1 MPVSPKTI
9 EAALVGFAVGDALGV
24 PVEFRHRSELRR
36 DPVTGMRGFQVHH
49 QPPGTWSDDSAL
61 TFQLVENLIEGYDP
75 QKLGNRF
82 VNWFLHGH
90 WSARGNCF
98 DIGIATRSALHRI
111 EQGTPALEAGE
122 NGEYSNGNGS
132 LMRILPLA
140 FTLLHEESQAT
151 RFEKIREVARVTHG
165 HIRSAMGSFFF
176 VEIVRQLL
184 RGLDKHE
191 AYRVAR
197 QETADFLQK
206 RPVPA
211 HELELFSRVL
221 LADISQLP
229 EAEIYSSGY
238 VIHTLEAALWSFLT
252 TDTYRDATLRAVN
265 LGDDT
270 DTVAALTG
278 GLAGIAYGPGSIPT
292 DWLAVLARLDDIRDL
307 ARRFAAFLDNNQQ
320 KNLSS

>member
-1 MPVSPKTI
+1 MPLPIQTI

-61 TFQLVENLIEGYDP
+61 TFQLIENLIEGYDP
-75 QKLGNRF
+75 QRLGERL
-82 VNWFLHGH
+82 VRWFIHGE
-90 WSARGNCF
+90 WSARGHCF

-140 FTLLHEESQAT
+140 FTLLNAENQTT
-151 RFEKIREVARVTHG
+151 RFENVREVARITHA
-165 HIRSAMGSFFF
+165 HLRSAMGSFFF

-184 RGLDKHE
+184 RGHDKHE

-197 QETADFLQK
+197 QETADFLVTL
-206 RPVPA
+206 PAPA
-211 HELELFSRVL
+211 HELELYRRVL
-221 LADISQLP
+221 FQNVAELP

-252 TDTYRDATLRAVN
+252 TDTYRAATLRAVN

-278 GLAGIAYGPGSIPT
+278 GLAGIAYGPESIPA
-292 DWLAVLARLDDIRDL
+292 DWLKVLARLDDIRDL
-307 ARRFAAFLDNNQQ
+307 ARRFAEWL
-320 KNLSS
+320 KTV

>member
-1 MPVSPKTI
+1 MSLSLKTI
-9 EAALVGFAVGDALGV
+9 EAAFVGFAVGDALGV
-24 PVEFRHRSELRR
+24 PVEFCHRSELRKN
-36 DPVTGMRGFQVHH
+36 PVTGMRGFQVHH

-82 VNWFLHGH
+82 VNWFLHGQ

-122 NGEYSNGNGS
+122 TGEYSNGNGS

-140 FTLLHEESQAT
+140 FTLLHEESQET
-151 RFEKIREVARVTHG
+151 RFQHVCEVARVTHG
-165 HIRSAMGSFFF
+165 HVRSAMGSFFF

-184 RGLDKHE
+184 QGLGKYD
-191 AYRVAR
+191 AYQVAR
-197 QETADFLQK
+197 QETADFLTK

-211 HELELFSRVL
+211 HELDLFSRVL
-221 LADISQLP
+221 LNDITQLP
-229 EAEIYSSGY
+229 ETEIYSSGY
-238 VIHTLEAALWSFLT
+238 VVHTLEAALWSFLT
-252 TDTYRDATLRAVN
+252 TNTYRDATLRAVN

-278 GLAGIAYGPGSIPT
+278 GLAGIAYGTESIPA
-292 DWLAVLARLDDIRDL
+292 DWLALLARLDDIRDL
-307 ARRFAAFLDNNQQ
+307 ARRFADWL
-320 KNLSS
+320 NLV

>member
-1 MPVSPKTI
+1 MPLSPKTI

-61 TFQLVENLIEGYDP
+61 TFQLVENLMEGYDP
-75 QKLGNRF
+75 ETLGRRF
-82 VNWFLHGH
+82 VHWFLHGD

-122 NGEYSNGNGS
+122 SGEYSNGNGA

-140 FTLLHEESQAT
+140 FTLLKEENQAK
-151 RFEKIREVARVTHG
+151 RFEKVREVARITHG
-165 HIRSAMGSFFF
+165 HVRSAMGSFFF

-197 QETADFLQK
+197 LETADFLVK
-206 RPVPA
+206 LPA
-211 HELELFSRVL
+211 PASELDLYRRVL
-221 LADISQLP
+221 FGNIAELP
-229 EAEIYSSGY
+229 ETEIYSSGY

-252 TDTYRDATLRAVN
+252 TDNFRDATLRAVN

-278 GLAGIAYGPGSIPT
+278 GLAGIAYGPKSIPAN
-292 DWLAVLARLDDIRDL
+292 WLTVLARLDDIRDL
-307 ARRFAAFLDNNQQ
+307 ARRFAEWLN
-320 KNLSS
+320 SV

>member
-1 MPVSPKTI
+1 MPLSLKTI

-36 DPVTGMRGFQVHH
+36 DPVTGMRGYQVHH

-75 QKLGNRF
+75 QQLGERF
-82 VNWFLHGH
+82 VRWFVQGE

-122 NGEYSNGNGS
+122 NGEYSNGNGA

-140 FTLLHEESQAT
+140 FTLLNEGSQEA
-151 RFEKIREVARVTHG
+151 RFQHVCEVARVTHG

-184 RGLDKHE
+184 HGLDKHQ

-197 QETADFLQK
+197 QETADFLTN

-211 HELELFSRVL
+211 HELELFNRVL

-229 EAEIYSSGY
+229 ETEIYSSGY

-252 TDTYRDATLRAVN
+252 TDNFRDATLRAVN

-278 GLAGIAYGPGSIPT
+278 GLAGIAYGPKSIPT
-292 DWLAVLARLDDIRDL
+292 PWLKVLARLDDIRDL
-307 ARRFAAFLDNNQQ
+307 ARRFADWLN
-320 KNLSS
+320 SV

>member
-1 MPVSPKTI
+1 MPLPIQTI

-36 DPVTGMRGFQVHH
+36 DPVTGMRGYQVHH

-61 TFQLVENLIEGYDP
+61 TFQLIENLIEGYEP
-75 QKLGNRF
+75 QQLGERF
-82 VNWFLHGH
+82 VRWFTQGE
-90 WSARGNCF
+90 WSARGHCF

-140 FTLLHEESQAT
+140 FTLLNEVNQVK
-151 RFEKIREVARVTHG
+151 RFEDVREVARVTHG

-197 QETADFLQK
+197 LETAEFLVGL
-206 RPVPA
+206 PAPA
-211 HELELFSRVL
+211 HELDLYHRVL
-221 LADISQLP
+221 FQNIAELP

-252 TDTYRDATLRAVN
+252 TNTFRDATLRAVN

-278 GLAGIAYGPGSIPT
+278 GLAGIAYGPKSIPAP
-292 DWLAVLARLDDIRDL
+292 WLKVLARLDDIRDL
-307 ARRFAAFLDNNQQ
+307 ARRFADWLQTV
-320 KNLSS
+320 

>member
-1 MPVSPKTI
+1 MPIPLQTI

-61 TFQLVENLIEGYDP
+61 TFQLVENLLEGYDP
-75 QKLGNRF
+75 QRLGERF
-82 VNWFLHGH
+82 VRWFTQGE

-111 EQGTPALEAGE
+111 EQGTPALQAGE

-140 FTLLHEESQAT
+140 FTLLDEESQEA
-151 RFEKIREVARVTHG
+151 RFQHVCEVARVTHG
-165 HIRSAMGSFFF
+165 HVRSAMGSFFF
-176 VEIVRQLL
+176 VEIVRHLL
-184 RGLDKHE
+184 RGFDKYE
-191 AYRVAR
+191 AYRLAR
-197 QETADFLQK
+197 QETADFLQN

-211 HELELFSRVL
+211 HELDLFSRVL
-221 LADISQLP
+221 LNDISQLP
-229 EAEIYSSGY
+229 ETEIYSSGY

-252 TDTYRDATLRAVN
+252 TDNYRDATLRAVN

-270 DTVAALTG
+270 DTVASLTG
-278 GLAGIAYGPGSIPT
+278 AMAGIVYGSDSIPA

-307 ARRFAAFLDNNQQ
+307 AQRFADWL
-320 KNLSS
+320 KTV